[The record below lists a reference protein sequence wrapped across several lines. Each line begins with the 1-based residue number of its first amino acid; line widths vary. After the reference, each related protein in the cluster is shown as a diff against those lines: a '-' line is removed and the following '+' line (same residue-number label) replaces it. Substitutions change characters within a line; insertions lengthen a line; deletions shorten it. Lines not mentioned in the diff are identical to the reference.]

1 MDQSARMACLAGF
14 RNNEITFLVA
24 SDVAARGLDI
34 PDVSHVF
41 NFDVPIHAEDY
52 VHRIGRTGRA
62 GREGHAFCMVTRED
76 SKYLKAIELLIKKE
90 IPWFSSG
97 ATVETTEE
105 VAVPVEKPRRGS
117 RRTAPKVEK
126 AEPES
131 VSPQAVEPTAPREA
145 APKRESHRNQPSQR
159 TEQRPEKHNIASVP
173 DNSRFDDSNMPAF
186 LTRSTRPGP

>member
-1 MDQSARMACLAGF
+1 
-14 RNNEITFLVA
+14 
-24 SDVAARGLDI
+24 
-34 PDVSHVF
+34 
-41 NFDVPIHAEDY
+41 

-105 VAVPVEKPRRGS
+105 VAAPVEKPRRGS
-117 RRTAPKVEK
+117 RRTASTAPKVQK

-131 VSPQAVEPTAPREA
+131 VLPQADEPTVPREA

-186 LTRSTRPGP
+186 LTRTTRTGV